1 MGWIW
6 WRRGKVI
13 DIDIG
18 ENVGI
23 IWWSYCILML
33 LRWWVVRIYVNW
45 WGDMMVVFVDIRIV
59 YNVVIIWIKVIM
71 WFGFYYLNVI
81 VIWFER
87 YKRFNRGN
95 MCGKL
100 LLVRILGRG
109 SVDIVFCFY
118 YSFFDLLLLF
128 EFLKLKLFFMLS
140 NFVSYMCWW

>member
-1 MGWIW
+1 
-6 WRRGKVI
+6 
-13 DIDIG
+13 
-18 ENVGI
+18 
-23 IWWSYCILML
+23 
-33 LRWWVVRIYVNW
+33 
-45 WGDMMVVFVDIRIV
+45 MMVVFIDIRIV
-59 YNVVIIWIKVIM
+59 YNVIIICVKVIM

-87 YKRFNRGN
+87 YKRFNRGC

-140 NFVSYMCWW
+140 NFVSYMC

>member
-6 WRRGKVI
+6 WRRWEVI

-18 ENVGI
+18 WNVGI
-23 IWWSYCILML
+23 IWWVYCILML
-33 LRWWVVRIYVNW
+33 LRWWVVWIYVNW

-87 YKRFNRGN
+87 YKRFNRGS

>member
-1 MGWIW
+1 
-6 WRRGKVI
+6 
-13 DIDIG
+13 
-18 ENVGI
+18 
-23 IWWSYCILML
+23 
-33 LRWWVVRIYVNW
+33 
-45 WGDMMVVFVDIRIV
+45 MMVVFVDIRIV
-59 YNVVIIWIKVIM
+59 YNVIIICVKIIM

-87 YKRFNRGN
+87 YKRFNRGS

-140 NFVSYMCWW
+140 NFVSYMC